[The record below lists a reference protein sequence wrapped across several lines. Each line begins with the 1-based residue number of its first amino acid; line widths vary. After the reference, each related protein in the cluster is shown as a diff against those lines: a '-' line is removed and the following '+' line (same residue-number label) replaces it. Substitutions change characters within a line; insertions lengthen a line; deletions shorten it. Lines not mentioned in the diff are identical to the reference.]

1 MTRLWDGK
9 LRYCACVKMGSS
21 GMHLLLA
28 VAMGACASVPAA
40 SAPSAAGRPPPEQR
54 LELQHAVP
62 NSAERVAIN
71 SKDTFVAKEP
81 SYCTPDMPAAEIS
94 AAPAAASQDHSQQP
108 NRPAPPNS
116 EPAASAARY
125 WRCDKGL
132 LWPEKVDYCSE
143 CPKGH
148 ALSACSSMPF
158 CHVCGASTSVC
169 MSCAEGCRYGVCSV
183 CLAAAPLIAPS
194 DSLELSCLG
203 VSPAFLK
210 EFKTKWADVTRGC
223 TTGQVSLHVAFYE
236 IKCAEVL

>member
-1 MTRLWDGK
+1 VRASKWGPP
-9 LRYCACVKMGSS
+9 A
-21 GMHLLLA
+21 MHSVLA
-28 VAMGACASVPAA
+28 VSMGACASVPAA

-71 SKDTFVAKEP
+71 SKETFVAKEP
-81 SYCTPDMPAAEIS
+81 SYCTPNMPAAEMS
-94 AAPAAASQDHSQQP
+94 AAPAAASQDDDHSQQP
-108 NRPAPPNS
+108 NRPPPPNS

-132 LWPEKVDYCSE
+132 LWPEKVDYCSQ

-194 DSLELSCLG
+194 DSLELSWG